1 VEVQYTK
8 GGTPVVLV
16 PDDILEGSGL
26 CRDITRGKASSG
38 SGSSSGEKGSR
49 QYMTTPIA
57 TVTVVFIGILVSLLT

>member
-26 CRDITRGKASSG
+26 CRDATRGKASSG
-38 SGSSSGEKGSR
+38 NENSSGR
-49 QYMTTPIA
+49 YMTTPTA
-57 TVTVVFIGILVSLLT
+57 TVAVVFIGILVSSLT